1 MASPAFR
8 LKTVG
13 CIRTGCGKLPS
24 GNSLGAFVV
33 LKVRAEA
40 AVSGTVSGTGC
51 FTPASFLGVMFQRFL
66 ETRVYPE

>member
-40 AVSGTVSGTGC
+40 AVSQYLALVALHLPVFWASC
-51 FTPASFLGVMFQRFL
+51 FKDF
-66 ETRVYPE
+66 